1 MLTNKVSVCVTAV
14 IVFVLLL
21 GAAQATPL
29 TQVGM
34 DYVVQPGET
43 LALIAERLL
52 GDAGRFGEIVAVT
65 NGKHET
71 DSSYARVDDPAR
83 IEVGAKLFIP
93 PVEGGVVG
101 EMTGAAGEEPSGE
114 PGSIARGKIAF
125 SFYNLGREVY
135 EVQIVDVESGERWIV
150 TDEESVSEPALSPD
164 GRRIAVRG
172 WDRHRGIQSFDLYG
186 GNRQV
191 ISGHHEDSRPD
202 WGHWDAYVF
211 ASQRESD
218 RLWRLY
224 VNDEVLKWE
233 NRALIGEDP
242 AWSPDEARIVYR
254 GCDFD
259 LNNCGLRTVERG
271 GGQPV
276 ILTTESSDI
285 FPDWSPDGSL
295 ILFASRRSGNWDL
308 YTLSVDGEGRA
319 VSGLGPERI
328 AEDPS
333 NELMPA
339 WSPWGDALAF
349 VSDRDGT
356 WGVYIMRPDGTD
368 IQKVAE
374 VPGTY
379 DPPLWT
385 LYGGRG
391 ATDEQ
396 ISWAP

>member
-1 MLTNKVSVCVTAV
+1 MLTGKVSVCVTAV
-14 IVFVLLL
+14 IVSILLL
-21 GAAQATPL
+21 AGVVHATPL
-29 TQVGM
+29 MQVGV
-34 DYVVQPGET
+34 DYVVQPGDT
-43 LALIAERLL
+43 LALIAERFL
-52 GDAGRFGEIVAVT
+52 GDASRFGEIVAAT

-71 DSSYARVDDPAR
+71 DSSYARLDDPAR
-83 IEVGAKLFIP
+83 IEVGAKVFIP
-93 PVEGGVVG
+93 SAEGGVAG
-101 EMTGAAGEEPSGE
+101 ETAGVAGEEPE
-114 PGSIARGKIAF
+114 SIARGKIAF

-186 GNRQV
+186 ENRQV
-191 ISGHHEDSRPD
+191 ISGHHEDSRLD
-202 WGHWDAYVF
+202 WGHWEAYVF

-285 FPDWSPDGSL
+285 
-295 ILFASRRSGNWDL
+295 A
-308 YTLSVDGEGRA
+308 
-319 VSGLGPERI
+319 
-328 AEDPS
+328 
-333 NELMPA
+333 
-339 WSPWGDALAF
+339 
-349 VSDRDGT
+349 
-356 WGVYIMRPDGTD
+356 
-368 IQKVAE
+368 K
-374 VPGTY
+374 
-379 DPPLWT
+379 
-385 LYGGRG
+385 
-391 ATDEQ
+391 
-396 ISWAP
+396 